1 MFRGTAPSSSGSG
14 HQGGP
19 PSGAGADG
27 PPLDPAD
34 RAAAA
39 AVPTSTP
46 RGSSRPIR
54 PSMDYGSD
62 LDEDGLDD
70 DETLVHKAQ
79 PANAFRRAHQPRA
92 PVTGLLSGEHL
103 DDAGRRRRISV
114 YDDVDEGVV
123 ERIKAG
129 WVRRTGAAQG
139 LVRRNEGP
147 SSALSLAVVAA
158 VPFLR
163 SLHRPASHCYGA
175 ARLCPH
181 QHVRQAARTRRPGP
195 RVGGMLEA
203 SLRCLF
209 SPNAD
214 KSLICRSSS

>member
-1 MFRGTAPSSSGSG
+1 MITGTAPSSSGSG

-19 PSGAGADG
+19 PSGAGADA
-27 PPLDPAD
+27 PPLDSAD
-34 RAAAA
+34 RATAI
-39 AVPTSTP
+39 PTST

-54 PSMDYGSD
+54 PSMDNGSD

-70 DETLVHKAQ
+70 HETLVHKAQ
-79 PANAFRRAHQPRA
+79 PANAFRLAHQPRA
-92 PVTGLLSGEHL
+92 SVTGLLSGEHL
-103 DDAGRRRRISV
+103 DDAERRRRISV
-114 YDDVDEGVV
+114 YEDVDEGVV

-147 SSALSLAVVAA
+147 SSSLSLAVVAA

-163 SLHRPASHCYGA
+163 SLHRPASHCYRA
-175 ARLCPH
+175 AWLCPH

-195 RVGGMLEA
+195 RVGGTLET